1 MQASYD
7 LFNLVIQQ
15 SQSKNWSEA
24 VLEWEVIDCTEDETC
39 STECVCGKEGI
50 KYLFTIRNK
59 FNGQEIFP
67 IGSSC
72 IKKFNNNDLTAETEL
87 WKKEFALYHAISN
100 NEFIKFEGEEKN
112 RLFSRKLLEKLYDE
126 GAFKANQF
134 NDFNPYNDYE
144 FLLKMFNK
152 RTEMS
157 ERQNRRCVAIILNS
171 IKPFVQ
177 NKLRSKSKNVLRSER
192 P

>member
-24 VLEWEVIDCTEDETC
+24 VLEWEVVDCTEDETS

-50 KYLFTIRNK
+50 KYLYTIRNK
-59 FNGQEIFP
+59 INGEEIFP

-72 IKKFNNNDLTAETEL
+72 IKKFNNDDLTSETEL

-100 NEFIKFEGEEKN
+100 NEFIKFEGKEKN

-134 NDFNPYNDYE
+134 NDFNPSNDYE
-144 FLLKMFNK
+144 FLLEMFNK

-157 ERQNRRCVAIILNS
+157 ERQNRRCLAIILGS
-171 IKPFVQ
+171 IKPFIQ
-177 NKLRSKSKNVLRSER
+177 NKLRNKSKNTFRSER